1 MNPPEPPEVSDE
13 VRGAV
18 RFVLDALLEPG
29 ELDRWSIGWELDH
42 VDEPPVWRLVVDLT
56 VAGESH
62 RGFVLQ
68 QGAGY
73 PVAAGLDT
81 FTDGFEDFISES
93 RFGWGERRELT
104 ARPWRTA

>member
-1 MNPPEPPEVSDE
+1 MDSPEPPEVGDE

-18 RFVLDALLEPG
+18 RFVLGALLLPG
-29 ELDRWSIGWELDH
+29 ELDGWSIGWERDH
-42 VDEPPVWRLVVDLT
+42 LDEPPTWRLVVDVT

-62 RGFVLQ
+62 RGFVHQ

-73 PVAAGLDT
+73 PVEEGLDT

-93 RFGWGERRELT
+93 RFGWGERRELA
-104 ARPWRTA
+104 ARPWWTA